1 MSILGKAAK
10 QTVKLDYPPSKRLV
24 SVLSSEQLRR
34 VDYAPTKRR
43 AKIGGIRCRCYNL
56 LHNGRTY
63 HCVNTDVTIKFKF
76 RFAIVNF
83 LLYTLR
89 TF

>member
-34 VDYAPTKRR
+34 VDYAPTKSQDRGN
-43 AKIGGIRCRCYNL
+43 KVSML
-56 LHNGRTY
+56 
-63 HCVNTDVTIKFKF
+63 
-76 RFAIVNF
+76 
-83 LLYTLR
+83 
-89 TF
+89 